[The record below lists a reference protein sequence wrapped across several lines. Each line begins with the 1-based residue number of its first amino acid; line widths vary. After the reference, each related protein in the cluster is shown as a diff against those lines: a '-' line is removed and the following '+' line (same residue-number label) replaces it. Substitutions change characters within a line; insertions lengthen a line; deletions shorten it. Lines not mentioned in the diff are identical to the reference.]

1 MKRVFSLI
9 HSSPHSQLGDIVDNT
24 PNDIETE
31 DAFSSLNQERSKDNL
46 INYAKC
52 LVKQLR
58 YKEALVIFN
67 EVLSKDPNDLATLRL
82 RAIRN
87 MTTLCVKES
96 LDDFLFLKAN
106 GYSEDVNY
114 QIGLSY
120 FYLGLYE
127 KSLYYFE
134 ECNKISTDEMK
145 VACMYWHTIAAWRCN
160 KEPILLSQFKIGMDI
175 GHHIGY
181 DAALKLFTN
190 VLTEEIYLLLL
201 NEEPSDLEYSIF
213 SYGYSAYL
221 EKNNRLTE
229 IDEVLSN
236 IITRDTFWISFAY
249 IAAYNDRYYEGKGR
263 KI

>member
-1 MKRVFSLI
+1 M
-9 HSSPHSQLGDIVDNT
+9 
-24 PNDIETE
+24 
-31 DAFSSLNQERSKDNL
+31 
-46 INYAKC
+46 
-52 LVKQLR
+52 
-58 YKEALVIFN
+58 
-67 EVLSKDPNDLATLRL
+67 
-82 RAIRN
+82 
-87 MTTLCVKES
+87 
-96 LDDFLFLKAN
+96 
-106 GYSEDVNY
+106 
-114 QIGLSY
+114 
-120 FYLGLYE
+120 LYD
-127 KSLYYFE
+127 
-134 ECNKISTDEMK
+134 NKISTDEMK

-229 IDEVLSN
+229 RDEVLSN

-263 KI
+263 KN

>member
-96 LDDFLFLKAN
+96 LDDFL
-106 GYSEDVNY
+106 
-114 QIGLSY
+114 
-120 FYLGLYE
+120 
-127 KSLYYFE
+127 
-134 ECNKISTDEMK
+134 
-145 VACMYWHTIAAWRCN
+145 
-160 KEPILLSQFKIGMDI
+160 
-175 GHHIGY
+175 
-181 DAALKLFTN
+181 
-190 VLTEEIYLLLL
+190 
-201 NEEPSDLEYSIF
+201 
-213 SYGYSAYL
+213 
-221 EKNNRLTE
+221 
-229 IDEVLSN
+229 
-236 IITRDTFWISFAY
+236 
-249 IAAYNDRYYEGKGR
+249 
-263 KI
+263 